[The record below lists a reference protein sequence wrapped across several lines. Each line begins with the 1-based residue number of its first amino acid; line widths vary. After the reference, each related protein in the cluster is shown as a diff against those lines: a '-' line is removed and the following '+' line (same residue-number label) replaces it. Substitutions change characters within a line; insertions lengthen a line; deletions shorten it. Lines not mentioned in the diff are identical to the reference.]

1 MFYKKKIVTIMET
14 RKNISAAEQKF
25 MKKLRNGMLS
35 AKEQMEIFKLDNPE
49 KAFLKYI
56 EASNEID
63 ENFLQKEELN
73 DLVLLAI
80 LEKPYAPSVI
90 LAYVKETLIFDE
102 NMLLKFLTLP
112 NAGEIML
119 EHVKNRID
127 MGADIKGFSEDV
139 ELEIF
144 KLPNAEEILLEYI
157 KDFELSGESQFKVF
171 SLKHADK
178 IMLAY
183 VKQHGGNRLS
193 AEAKNLIKGLPN
205 AKEIMAAI

>member
-1 MFYKKKIVTIMET
+1 MET
-14 RKNISAAEQKF
+14 RKNISATEQKF

-35 AKEQMEIFKLDNPE
+35 VKEQMKIFQLNNPE
-49 KAFLKYI
+49 EAFLKYI

-112 NAGEIML
+112 NADEIML
-119 EHVKNRID
+119 EHVKNRLD
-127 MGADIKGFSEDV
+127 MGDIKGLSEDV

-157 KDFELSGESQFKVF
+157 KEFELSGESQFKVF

-205 AKEIMAAI
+205 AEKIIAAY